1 MCRQLEGRINNQI
14 LGVKELIGSQFSIF
28 PRLNSM
34 KATTDPPS
42 ASPENDVIP
51 PPAPL
56 PQTINGEWYQI
67 IIHFASQVLMHMK
80 LWQSNTH
87 TFPSASSTAS
97 HLLQLKTLLAK
108 EQVQ

>member
-1 MCRQLEGRINNQI
+1 M
-14 LGVKELIGSQFSIF
+14 
-28 PRLNSM
+28 M
-34 KATTDPPS
+34 ATTDPPS
-42 ASPENDVIP
+42 VSPENDVIP
-51 PPAPL
+51 PAPP

-67 IIHFASQVLMHMK
+67 IILFASQVLMHMK

>member
-1 MCRQLEGRINNQI
+1 
-14 LGVKELIGSQFSIF
+14 
-28 PRLNSM
+28 M

-51 PPAPL
+51 PPAPP

-67 IIHFASQVLMHMK
+67 IILFASQVLMHMK
-80 LWQSNTH
+80 LWQSNKH

-108 EQVQ
+108 EQVQYVCLLANFLLIFHEYGEATMTINTYSAMM

>member
-1 MCRQLEGRINNQI
+1 
-14 LGVKELIGSQFSIF
+14 
-28 PRLNSM
+28 M

-42 ASPENDVIP
+42 ASPENDVTPP
-51 PPAPL
+51 PPAPP

-67 IIHFASQVLMHMK
+67 IILFASHVFMHMK
-80 LWQSNTH
+80 LWQSKAH

-108 EQVQ
+108 EQVQKVRLLAKSFINVSLNNYYR